1 MAKIIV
7 RSDKDGDMT
16 VDPAESDLLA
26 LRLQIQLKPHGVELD
41 TIRFKQ
47 VIEENNDIGHLLKFC
62 SEVLYPDIALENQNR
77 GKETDLYLGD
87 SSIQS
92 SYEDEDDFFEESP
105 RATGRSTSKVAP
117 GDLAGFC
124 KKLSMMTDEELREE
138 CDDVKLTI
146 EDKLDMFSI
155 DSMYSKGKMLYGCDA
170 SMRTKVFIQNS

>member
-26 LRLQIQLKPHGVELD
+26 LRLQIQLKPHGVDLD
-41 TIRFKQ
+41 VIRFKQ

-62 SEVLYPDIALENQNR
+62 SEVLYPDIAMEKQK
-77 GKETDLYLGD
+77 GKEKEISLGD
-87 SSIQS
+87 SSLQS
-92 SYEDEDDFFEESP
+92 SYEDEDDFFEVAP
-105 RATGRSTSKVAP
+105 RAARKSASKVAP

-124 KKLSMMTDEELREE
+124 KKLSMMTEEELFEE

-155 DSMYSKGKMLYGCDA
+155 DSKYSKGKMLYEYDSPARAKLLISHC
-170 SMRTKVFIQNS
+170 